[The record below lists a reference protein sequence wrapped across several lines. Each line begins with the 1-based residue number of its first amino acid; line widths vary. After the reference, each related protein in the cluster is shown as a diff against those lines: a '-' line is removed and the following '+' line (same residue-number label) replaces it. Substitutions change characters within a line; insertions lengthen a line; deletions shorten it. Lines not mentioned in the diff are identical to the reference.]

1 MEGGSIPV
9 FSRAELAAHKC
20 KNSLGPLEGTPV
32 LFVDNWEQL
41 PAILTEAASDPVK
54 LAEWHKRF
62 LAWVET
68 FWQQTTERF
77 ECVVST
83 IDAWQTG
90 TNPEPHCAAVA
101 AAVGITSSA
110 ILEGVQGV
118 QPAWRVPSGTKPG
131 QPILPAMPP
140 SIPDAGNT
148 QSQLQNSAALKAENE
163 LLKDEVKRL
172 HLALAA
178 ANAVKAT
185 AQSD

>member
-9 FSRAELAAHKC
+9 FSRAELAVHKC
-20 KNSLGPLEGTPV
+20 KNSLGPFEGTPV

-41 PAILTEAASDPVK
+41 PAILIEAASDPVK

-90 TNPEPHCAAVA
+90 TKPEPHCAAVA
-101 AAVGITSSA
+101 AAVGISSSA
-110 ILEGVQGV
+110 LLEGVQGV
-118 QPAWRVPSGTKPG
+118 LPAWRLPSKTQPG
-131 QPILPAMPP
+131 QPIPPATLQ
-140 SIPDAGNT
+140 SIPDAGNA
-148 QSQLQNSAALKAENE
+148 QSQLQNSTALSAENE
-163 LLKDEVKRL
+163 LLKEEVKRL
-172 HLALAA
+172 PFALAA
-178 ANAVKAT
+178 ATEAKDT
-185 AQSD
+185 APRN